1 MRTSRAWRRTL
12 RDARRRSFLRPHLIA
27 HCALVVLPTLCGLA
41 CAARQ
46 PNDRLPR
53 AVPTLVA
60 DVTEEEWQK
69 AVPAKGSTIAIPRM
83 IRGKKQPDDQDVLA
97 IGETATATVAQ
108 VIRAD
113 GSVGLY
119 RIVAS
124 SNPRFTER
132 VIQMLR
138 SQVYEPPR
146 LNGSPVAIRGEVSF
160 QATRTR

>member
-1 MRTSRAWRRTL
+1 M
-12 RDARRRSFLRPHLIA
+12 RDARRRSFLRPCMIG

-46 PNDRLPR
+46 PTDRVPQ
-53 AVPTLVA
+53 AVQSFVA
-60 DVTEEEWQK
+60 DVREEEWQP
-69 AVPAKGSTIAIPRM
+69 AVPAKEPTIALPRL
-83 IRGKKQPDDQDVLA
+83 IRGKKQPDHQGVLA

-113 GSVGLY
+113 GTVGLY

-138 SQVYEPPR
+138 SQVYEPPS
-146 LNGSPVAIRGEVSF
+146 LNGAPVAIRGEVSV
-160 QATRTR
+160 QATRSR